1 MNQSDKYDES
11 MGMRTKNYK
20 KNQSIHVLYAKKEEG
35 GRDLP
40 MSPQCVDL
48 AHGGGSAGF

>member
-20 KNQSIHVLYAKKEEG
+20 KINQFMYAKKEEG